1 MYFVFKYKA
10 VLIIQLWH
18 DGNYQITKDLGK
30 NISRASSLQTFVVES
45 IFRTKNPLPYE
56 QDERFL
62 CLTERATA
70 VQGDKVMLVDCAD
83 AAVVIVYAE
92 WTQTL
97 CGSQSSPHILSCD
110 YYNLCVKVSGL
121 SY

>member
-18 DGNYQITKDLGK
+18 DGNDQITKDLGE
-30 NISRASSLQTFVVES
+30 NIYLASSLQTFVVECIS
-45 IFRTKNPLPYE
+45 RTKNPLPYE

-70 VQGDKVMLVDCAD
+70 VQGDR
-83 AAVVIVYAE
+83 
-92 WTQTL
+92 
-97 CGSQSSPHILSCD
+97 
-110 YYNLCVKVSGL
+110 
-121 SY
+121 